1 MHEETA
7 SWDGSC
13 SCDKRLSAEK
23 RRDVVL
29 ASSLPPPLPPG
40 KRKIQLWPQKKK
52 PSDRQGGG
60 RSINTSRT
68 AVTVLTK
75 ELDVVS
81 KEQLK
86 CLRSTES
93 SPGNQT
99 DTEGMRGTWGN
110 RNHGWSIQNKQCP
123 TLRGLWKEFL
133 EEIRANGKQDK
144 CGACLPKVG
153 CANDLRTDVPAGG
166 KAADL
171 IPAASHNV
179 FPTPPAWE
187 VVPGGRD
194 HDLRARF
201 VKMAKP

>member
-1 MHEETA
+1 M
-7 SWDGSC
+7 
-13 SCDKRLSAEK
+13 
-23 RRDVVL
+23 
-29 ASSLPPPLPPG
+29 
-40 KRKIQLWPQKKK
+40 
-52 PSDRQGGG
+52 
-60 RSINTSRT
+60 
-68 AVTVLTK
+68 LTK

-99 DTEGMRGTWGN
+99 DTEGMRGTRGN

-201 VKMAKP
+201 VKMAKPWAGRIKPGASSEPPWWRGSSKPPMGDGGGVLEVMPSTLEQT